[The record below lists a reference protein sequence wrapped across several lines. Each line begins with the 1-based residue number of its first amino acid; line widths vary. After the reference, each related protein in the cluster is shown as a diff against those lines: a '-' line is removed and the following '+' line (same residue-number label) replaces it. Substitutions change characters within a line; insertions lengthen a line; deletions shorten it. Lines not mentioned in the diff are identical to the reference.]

1 MWIYINLMKKSKRMH
16 RSNQNTKLWDPGRRQ
31 VSARIEQFTASRDRH
46 LDVQLAGFDILG
58 TLAHVIM
65 LHSVNLLTDR
75 ELSRL
80 KNELKKLYR
89 LARQDRIKI
98 DEHVEDIHTQ
108 IEIILIGRLGETGK
122 KIHQGRSRNDQ
133 VLVDIKMYVRE
144 QIKELVGQVKQVFD
158 LLLSLSEKYRQVLLP
173 GYTHLQAAMPSS
185 FGLWFAAYAESLVDD
200 LIMLQAAYRI
210 VNKNPLGSAAG
221 YGSSFPLDRQLTTR
235 LLGFADLNYNSVY
248 AQMSRGKTER
258 VVSQA
263 LASLAATVARLS
275 MDITLYLS
283 QNFAFISFPDQLLTG
298 SSIMPH
304 KKNPDVFELI
314 RARCNRIQVLP
325 FENTLVTG
333 NLPSGYHRDLQLLKE
348 HFLPSFAD
356 LTECLQMLCY
366 MLQHIEVN
374 KSILKDERYKYIYSV
389 EAVHQEVVKGLAFRD
404 AHRSISQQIKQG
416 KFKIPEK
423 VSYTHVGSI
432 GNLSNRNIKQSMEK
446 VIREFK
452 FSRVERALEEL
463 LKI

>member
-1 MWIYINLMKKSKRMH
+1 MIKSKRMH
-16 RSNQNTKLWDPGRRQ
+16 KSKQSTKLWDLGRQ
-31 VSARIEQFTASRDRH
+31 VSGRIEKFTAGSDRH
-46 LDVQLAGFDILG
+46 LDVQLAEFDILG
-58 TLAHVIM
+58 TLAHVVM
-65 LHSVNLLTDR
+65 LHSVNLLSKQ
-75 ELSRL
+75 ELGRL
-80 KNELKKLYR
+80 KSELKKLYR

-108 IEIILIGRLGETGK
+108 IEIILTRRLGETGK

-144 QIKELVGQVKQVFD
+144 QIKELVTQVKLVFD

-221 YGSSFPLDRQLTTR
+221 YGSSFPIDRKLTGR

-258 VVSQA
+258 IVSQA
-263 LASLAATVARLS
+263 LASLAATIAKLS

-314 RARCNRIQVLP
+314 RARCNRIQALP
-325 FENTLVTG
+325 FEISLITG
-333 NLPSGYHRDLQLLKE
+333 NLPSGYHRDLQMLKE
-348 HFLPSFAD
+348 RFLPSFA
-356 LTECLQMLCY
+356 EMIENLQMLCY
-366 MLQHIEVN
+366 MLEHIEVN
-374 KSILKDERYKYIYSV
+374 KDILKDDRYKYIYSV
-389 EAVHQEVVKGLAFRD
+389 EAVLQEVVKGMAFRD
-404 AHRSISQQIKQG
+404 AYSSVSRQIKQG
-416 KFKIPEK
+416 KFKAPEQ

-432 GNLSNRNIKQSMEK
+432 GNLSNKKIKQSMEK
-446 VIREFK
+446 VLGEFK
-452 FSRVERALEEL
+452 FSLVQRALEGL
-463 LKI
+463 LKS